1 MEGFDK
7 AQEPSG
13 RTEKLP
19 RKSGDLRIGMVRKR
33 GQGGFVAW
41 TVQPLLLLL
50 VFYTEIKVTIL
61 LRRVRENTD
70 RMIEIL
76 SSPPA
81 L

>member
-1 MEGFDK
+1 M
-7 AQEPSG
+7 
-13 RTEKLP
+13 
-19 RKSGDLRIGMVRKR
+19 RKR
-33 GQGGFVAW
+33 GQSGSVTW

-61 LRRVRENTD
+61 LRGVRENTD
-70 RMIEIL
+70 RIIEIL